1 MLIKLS
7 FEDLIKNPAGNFWSL
22 VVVLNFMLATYFSL
36 PNWILLPLICLSF
49 WVFIKKKFSDKR
61 IIFLASITLFSCF
74 SFYICKYNSNEI
86 NAIDDLIPLSVLTFL
101 LFNLAASTVINLKV
115 IKLFVLFF
123 IVEILTAMILFIS
136 GNKSIYHLISN
147 LNNISNYDWSFQSS
161 GVIALSDSTA
171 ALGVNAFLVLILIFQ
186 FFRTDKLF
194 KLFTILGFLG
204 VLLSGSKFM
213 IFLLIL
219 FLGYNFFLIKK
230 MSLFQSIT
238 LTLFSITLFLFI
250 LLGITSVHD
259 LNQLMSERIRIAYKF
274 YDFIKSNMLLGNNS
288 VQYRYINASGKQF
301 HAHNSFIQTIAN
313 HGLIYFLLIMGLI
326 ITQIR
331 SSNVSSLFFL
341 FLLSLCNHVLFWGF
355 YHVDLIFA
363 FILFQGSNKTEFRL
377 NN

>member
-1 MLIKLS
+1 
-7 FEDLIKNPAGNFWSL
+7 
-22 VVVLNFMLATYFSL
+22 
-36 PNWILLPLICLSF
+36 
-49 WVFIKKKFSDKR
+49 
-61 IIFLASITLFSCF
+61 
-74 SFYICKYNSNEI
+74 
-86 NAIDDLIPLSVLTFL
+86 
-101 LFNLAASTVINLKV
+101 
-115 IKLFVLFF
+115 
-123 IVEILTAMILFIS
+123 
-136 GNKSIYHLISN
+136 
-147 LNNISNYDWSFQSS
+147 
-161 GVIALSDSTA
+161 
-171 ALGVNAFLVLILIFQ
+171 
-186 FFRTDKLF
+186 
-194 KLFTILGFLG
+194 
-204 VLLSGSKFM
+204 
-213 IFLLIL
+213 
-219 FLGYNFFLIKK
+219 